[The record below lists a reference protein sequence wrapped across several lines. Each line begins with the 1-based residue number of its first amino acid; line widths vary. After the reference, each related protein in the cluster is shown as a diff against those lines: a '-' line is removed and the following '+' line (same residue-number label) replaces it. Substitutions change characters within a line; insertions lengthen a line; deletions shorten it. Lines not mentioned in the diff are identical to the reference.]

1 MASGHFCYERPSA
14 SVVQQAAVGPIVLL
28 ALFGGTAGMAD
39 RTTGAC
45 SRAQEVLIVGG
56 ARVIVALQLRWSGVL
71 AWLHSLWH
79 GL

>member
-1 MASGHFCYERPSA
+1 MASGHFSYEQPSA

-45 SRAQEVLIVGG
+45 SRAQEVLIVEG
-56 ARVIVALQLRWSGVL
+56 ARVIVALQTAIGV
-71 AWLHSLWH
+71 AC
-79 GL
+79 